1 MKRVF
6 IRWFGVG
13 PYVRW
18 VQPLSALYH
27 SLFRSGDMREHGL
40 RLACELLAEGDVVF
54 DVGAHIGKFTSIA
67 AKRVGREGRVVSF
80 EPVGWSRAVLS
91 RMVRLRGYQ
100 QVRVV
105 PAGVS
110 DRSGAGLM
118 SVPLTRDGRPEYMLS
133 HIAKVRS
140 EGDRVWEEQVEL
152 ITLDD
157 YCEQHAI
164 RHVDFIKCD
173 TEGHEGEVFRGA
185 TRLLEG
191 AHPTIYCEIS
201 ANFAERAGQRP
212 DELFLLLRQHGY
224 QAYLADDTGQVF
236 VPVAGFERDTDYL
249 FIHENRIALTA
260 KRIGLFTS
268 REPSFA

>member
-18 VQPLSALYH
+18 VQPLTALYH
-27 SLFRSGDMREHGL
+27 SLFRSGDMREQGL
-40 RLACELLAEGDVVF
+40 RLACELLADGDVVF

-67 AKRVGREGRVVSF
+67 ARRVGRQGRVVSF
-80 EPVGWSRAVLS
+80 EPIAWSRAVLS
-91 RMVRLRGYQ
+91 RMVRLRGYR
-100 QVRVV
+100 QVQVV

-110 DRSGAGLM
+110 DHSGSGLM
-118 SVPLTRDGRPEYMLS
+118 CVPLRTDGRPEYMLS

-140 EGDRVWEEQVEL
+140 EGDGVREERVEL

-157 YCEQHAI
+157 YCEQQAI

-185 TRLLEG
+185 TRLLER

-201 ANFAERAGQRP
+201 ANFGERAGQKP
-212 DELFLLLRQHGY
+212 DELFLLLQQHGY
-224 QAYLADDTGQVF
+224 QAYLADDTGQRL
-236 VPVAGFERDTDYL
+236 VPVLGFRRDTDYL
-249 FIHENRIALTA
+249 FIHEKRIALATR
-260 KRIGLFTS
+260 RIGFSTGRESLF
-268 REPSFA
+268 A